1 MAFDQQAAH
10 AGNEIVATTGG
21 QDQVAQLLKGAY
33 SERATSWADTAFP
46 AGTTSIDLDQVYPR
60 IVKSSLVA
68 LERPGA
74 FVVRRVAT
82 VIETPRADFGV
93 AARVTRLTF
102 AAGDAAGF
110 SPRTTNVLGQSEPLA
125 LAGAPLPDLVADV
138 DALDLARAVPEI
150 APGRTLA
157 ITGVDADGAPV
168 SEVATVKLI
177 EAGVGAGP
185 RLRLEQRLVNTYRR
199 TSLRV
204 LANVAR
210 ATHGDSR
217 AEVLGSGD
225 QRAAFQTM
233 TLRQRPLTHVSAST
247 PSGTQSTLAIWVA
260 GVRWAEVP
268 TLYGQPPDARV
279 YTTRRA
285 DDGTVTVTFGDGR
298 TGARLPSGRDNVV
311 ATYRVGIGLAAVL
324 DRERISIPLARPLGL
339 QNIVNPVA
347 AAGADD
353 PEVLASARTNAP
365 LAVRTLGRI
374 VSVLDYEDLA
384 RAFAGIGKARADV
397 IWDGERRLVHLT
409 VTGPQGAAIDPTS
422 GTAVDLK
429 RAIDA
434 VRHVTVAVEI
444 ASYRSRPFAV
454 DARLVLAPDRRPA
467 DVIDEATATLLDR
480 FSFDRQQLAVPL
492 PVSEVY
498 ATLQAVPGVVGV
510 LLEAFHD
517 DNSSVIVQ
525 DVIDAFPAQPVP
537 GGGIAPAELV
547 TIDPLGIHLVEAVTV
562 PAGAP
567 NATQQ
572 PGGELMIDADVLWE
586 RLPAA
591 MRARDAETGGV
602 LRALVEVLAGQAAA
616 VADDI
621 EALQDDWFIET
632 CAEWVVPYIGELVGT
647 RALHPL
653 ADAAGFSNR
662 AQVADTLAVPAPQGN
677 GGDAR
682 GPRPGEHRLQRPC
695 RGVLR
700 DAVDDAARQPRAPA
714 GTRHRRRSRRQRDG
728 AGARSVRHHPAHRR
742 RADDGRRVRLAQ
754 PAQHRAVRLAGAVV
768 PARPGDRG
776 GGRPTARW
784 SLAGRPPRRRPGDGR
799 ADGRRDVDR
808 PPRRGGERARPATPP
823 PAARRARRAPRRPVG
838 AAPGRPVVRPRRS
851 RGGRVDPGHAGDRA
865 DERAARPPLRRR
877 PERLVAP
884 DRPGGAPR
892 PGARS
897 HRRVADPCRRPRRGV
912 VALRLQR
919 RRRRRPVSATRRQP
933 AGGVADRLPD
943 RRQRHRRTRGQHR
956 GGDVRRGGRR
966 LERLPGRQVG
976 APRAD
981 RGDGQPPLRRGAD
994 VGRADPD
1001 RPGQPADDPRR
1012 ASGRSRPTGRAT
1024 SATPSTRKASG
1035 RASSATSR

>member
-1 MAFDQQAAH
+1 MATEQDVTERSNLPGRDALDYRIGTQSSFARSMELALGDHPALSSLSTRETDDPLVALVDAWACALDVLTFYQERIANEGFLGTAIERRSVLELARSIGYELSPGVAATTWLSVEVVPAPGGIDAFTIKAGTSAQSIPGPGELPQVFETVEEIVARPGWNSIPIVCEQPMAPAPGDTLVRLAGTDLVLQPGDPILVLVGGSAPWFDLRRVAAASVVQAVLAAPTDLVALVPAHTEVVLDAPLVQNTATPNPASGVTGAAVHVLRQRTALFGFNAPPWEALPVSLRVGDLNPAYGIENIAFDQLQVRRAWRPRPEFVESDEMAFNQQAAH

-68 LERPGA
+68 LERPGT

-82 VIETPRADFGV
+82 VVETPRADFGV

-125 LAGAPLPDLVADV
+125 LAGAPLPDLVTDV

-347 AAGADD
+347 ATGADD

-517 DNSSVIVQ
+517 DTSTVIVQ

-567 NATQQ
+567 NA
-572 PGGELMIDADVLWE
+572 PSN
-586 RLPAA
+586 PA
-591 MRARDAETGGV
+591 
-602 LRALVEVLAGQAAA
+602 
-616 VADDI
+616 
-621 EALQDDWFIET
+621 
-632 CAEWVVPYIGELVGT
+632 
-647 RALHPL
+647 
-653 ADAAGFSNR
+653 
-662 AQVADTLAVPAPQGN
+662 
-677 GGDAR
+677 
-682 GPRPGEHRLQRPC
+682 
-695 RGVLR
+695 
-700 DAVDDAARQPRAPA
+700 
-714 GTRHRRRSRRQRDG
+714 
-728 AGARSVRHHPAHRR
+728 
-742 RADDGRRVRLAQ
+742 
-754 PAQHRAVRLAGAVV
+754 
-768 PARPGDRG
+768 
-776 GGRPTARW
+776 
-784 SLAGRPPRRRPGDGR
+784 
-799 ADGRRDVDR
+799 
-808 PPRRGGERARPATPP
+808 
-823 PAARRARRAPRRPVG
+823 
-838 AAPGRPVVRPRRS
+838 
-851 RGGRVDPGHAGDRA
+851 
-865 DERAARPPLRRR
+865 
-877 PERLVAP
+877 
-884 DRPGGAPR
+884 
-892 PGARS
+892 
-897 HRRVADPCRRPRRGV
+897 
-912 VALRLQR
+912 
-919 RRRRRPVSATRRQP
+919 VS
-933 AGGVADRLPD
+933 
-943 RRQRHRRTRGQHR
+943 
-956 GGDVRRGGRR
+956 
-966 LERLPGRQVG
+966 
-976 APRAD
+976 
-981 RGDGQPPLRRGAD
+981 
-994 VGRADPD
+994 
-1001 RPGQPADDPRR
+1001 
-1012 ASGRSRPTGRAT
+1012 
-1024 SATPSTRKASG
+1024 
-1035 RASSATSR
+1035 

>member
-1 MAFDQQAAH
+1 MATEPDSAERSNLPGRDALDYRIGTQSSFARSMELALGDHPALSSLSTRETDDPLVALVDAWACALDVLTFYQERIANEGFLGTAIERRSVLELARSIGYELSPGVAATTWLSVEVVPAPGGIDAFTIKAGTSAQSIPGPGELPQVFETVEEIVARPGWNSIPVVCEQPMAPAAGDTLVRLAGTDLVLQPGDPILVLVGGSAPWFDLRRVAAASVVQAVLAAPTDLVALVPAHTEVVLDAPLVRTPPRPTRPPGSAAPRSTCCVNAPRCSASTPRRGRPCRCRSESVISIPAYGIENSAFEHLQVRRARAAAPDFVESDEMSLSQQAAQS
-10 AGNEIVATTGG
+10 GNELIATTGG

-60 IVKSSLVA
+60 VVKSSLVA

-74 FVVRRVAT
+74 FVVRRVAN

-102 AAGDAAGF
+102 AAGDAVGF
-110 SPRTTNVLGQSEPLA
+110 SPRTTSVLGQSEPLA
-125 LAGAPLPDLVADV
+125 LAGAPLPDMVADV

-217 AEVLGSGD
+217 AEILGSGD

-268 TLYGQPPDARV
+268 TLYGQAPDARV

-324 DRERISIPLARPLGL
+324 GRERISIPLARPLGL

-409 VTGPQGAAIDPTS
+409 VTGPHGAAIDPTS

-434 VRHVTVAVEI
+434 VRHAHGGRRDRQLPVPPVQ
-444 ASYRSRPFAV
+444 RRRPPRAG
-454 DARLVLAPDRRPA
+454 AGPTAGRRHRRGHQHPDRSLLVRPSA
-467 DVIDEATATLLDR
+467 ARRA
-480 FSFDRQQLAVPL
+480 A
-492 PVSEVY
+492 
-498 ATLQAVPGVVGV
+498 AGVRGV
-510 LLEAFHD
+510 RHAA
-517 DNSSVIVQ
+517 SG
-525 DVIDAFPAQPVP
+525 P
-537 GGGIAPAELV
+537 GGGRRTAR
-547 TIDPLGIHLVEAVTV
+547 GV
-562 PAGAP
+562 PRRQLQRGRAGRHRRLPGPTRPGWRHRPGRAGDHRP
-567 NATQQ
+567 PRHPPRRGGHRSLRRTQRDQQ

-591 MRARDAETGGV
+591 MRGRDAETGGV

-647 RALHPL
+647 VR
-653 ADAAGFSNR
+653 
-662 AQVADTLAVPAPQGN
+662 
-677 GGDAR
+677 
-682 GPRPGEHRLQRPC
+682 C
-695 RGVLR
+695 
-700 DAVDDAARQPRAPA
+700 
-714 GTRHRRRSRRQRDG
+714 TRS
-728 AGARSVRHHPAHRR
+728 P
-742 RADDGRRVRLAQ
+742 
-754 PAQHRAVRLAGAVV
+754 
-768 PARPGDRG
+768 
-776 GGRPTARW
+776 
-784 SLAGRPPRRRPGDGR
+784 
-799 ADGRRDVDR
+799 
-808 PPRRGGERARPATPP
+808 TPP
-823 PAARRARRAPRRPVG
+823 ASRTAPRWPTRCGSGAARAPRRC
-838 AAPGRPVVRPRRS
+838 S
-851 RGGRVDPGHAGDRA
+851 RTWLG
-865 DERAARPPLRRR
+865 
-877 PERLVAP
+877 
-884 DRPGGAPR
+884 
-892 PGARS
+892 
-897 HRRVADPCRRPRRGV
+897 
-912 VALRLQR
+912 
-919 RRRRRPVSATRRQP
+919 
-933 AGGVADRLPD
+933 
-943 RRQRHRRTRGQHR
+943 
-956 GGDVRRGGRR
+956 
-966 LERLPGRQVG
+966 
-976 APRAD
+976 
-981 RGDGQPPLRRGAD
+981 
-994 VGRADPD
+994 
-1001 RPGQPADDPRR
+1001 
-1012 ASGRSRPTGRAT
+1012 
-1024 SATPSTRKASG
+1024 
-1035 RASSATSR
+1035 